1 MSGRSSNRLN
11 MRLRTSTSGCFNASR
26 TSSGLLKSSVV
37 AHGDIAGCDFFL
49 TKTIEATT
57 NPIAKQTMKAMTRDF
72 QCIDKLLGNLT
83 ADDTD
88 KIRIFIRV
96 IRG

>member
-1 MSGRSSNRLN
+1 
-11 MRLRTSTSGCFNASR
+11 
-26 TSSGLLKSSVV
+26 
-37 AHGDIAGCDFFL
+37 
-49 TKTIEATT
+49 
-57 NPIAKQTMKAMTRDF
+57 MKAMTRDF
-72 QCIDKLLGNLT
+72 QRIDKLLGNLT